1 MNLNRIGWGVGAL
14 LALTGAGVLGA
25 VVFRRH
31 SKLPVQASRPNENGS
46 IATAKIKKGQK
57 FIPVKAYTYT
67 RNGKR
72 IKVSPYRRST
82 PD

>member
-1 MNLNRIGWGVGAL
+1 MSLNRIGWGVGAL

-31 SKLPVQASRPNENGS
+31 SKLPVRASPPNEMGS
-46 IATAKIKKGQK
+46 IAMAKTKEGKKV
-57 FIPVKAYTYT
+57 IPVKAYTYT
-67 RNGKR
+67 RNGKKV
-72 IKVSPYRRST
+72 KVSPHRRST